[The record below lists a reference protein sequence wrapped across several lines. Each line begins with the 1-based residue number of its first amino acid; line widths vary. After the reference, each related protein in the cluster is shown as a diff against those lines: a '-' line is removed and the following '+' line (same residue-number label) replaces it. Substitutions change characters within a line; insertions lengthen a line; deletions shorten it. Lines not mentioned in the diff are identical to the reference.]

1 MNAIKID
8 IDVTLRLSEQ
18 LQQLAEGW
26 IRPQSKAPQMPKQAS
41 AEATEEVKEQEA
53 DVPSEAP
60 AEGAKAEPSAPS
72 AAKQQELTEQDVRNA
87 MREARQRIEG
97 ADWENNTTSEGYK
110 AWHKKLTQWFLATA
124 KQIADCKPS
133 ELPTTENRQSFIT
146 ACGNVN
152 IVNNELTDLPF

>member
-18 LQQLAEGW
+18 LQRIAEGW
-26 IRPQSKAPQMPKQAS
+26 IRPQSQMPAVP
-41 AEATEEVKEQEA
+41 AATEEVKEQEA
-53 DVPSEAP
+53 DVPSEVP
-60 AEGAKAEPSAPS
+60 VEEAKAEPAAPS
-72 AAKQQELTEQDVRNA
+72 APKQQELTEQDVRNA

-133 ELPTTENRQSFIT
+133 GLPTTEDRQAFIT

-152 IVNNELTDLPF
+152 VVNNELTDLPF

>member
-18 LQQLAEGW
+18 LQRIAEGW
-26 IRPQSKAPQMPKQAS
+26 IRPQSQMPKQAS
-41 AEATEEVKEQEA
+41 AEATEEVKKQEA
-53 DVPSEAP
+53 DAPSEAP
-60 AEGAKAEPSAPS
+60 VEEAKAEPTAPS
-72 AAKQQELTEQDVRNA
+72 APKSQELTEQDVRNA

-133 ELPTTENRQSFIT
+133 ELPTTEDRQSFIT

>member
-18 LQQLAEGW
+18 LQRIAEGW
-26 IRPQSKAPQMPKQAS
+26 IRPQSKVQQMPAP
-41 AEATEEVKEQEA
+41 AVPEATEEVKKQEA

-60 AEGAKAEPSAPS
+60 VEEAKAEPAAPS
-72 AAKQQELTEQDVRNA
+72 APKQQELTEQDVRNA

-133 ELPTTENRQSFIT
+133 ELPTTEDRKSFIT

>member
-18 LQQLAEGW
+18 LQQLAEVW
-26 IRPQSKAPQMPKQAS
+26 IRPQSQMPAVP
-41 AEATEEVKEQEA
+41 EATEDVKEQEA
-53 DVPSEAP
+53 VVPSEAP
-60 AEGAKAEPSAPS
+60 VEEAKAEPAAPS
-72 AAKQQELTEQDVRNA
+72 APKSQELTEQDVRNA

-97 ADWENNTTSEGYK
+97 ADWENNTTSDGYK

-133 ELPTTENRQSFIT
+133 ELPTTEDRKSFIT

>member
-18 LQQLAEGW
+18 LQRIAEGW
-26 IRPQSKAPQMPKQAS
+26 IRPQSQMPAVP
-41 AEATEEVKEQEA
+41 EATEEVKEHEA
-53 DVPSEAP
+53 EVPSEAP
-60 AEGAKAEPSAPS
+60 VEEAKPEPAAPSAP
-72 AAKQQELTEQDVRNA
+72 KPQELTEQDVRNA

-97 ADWENNTTSEGYK
+97 ADWEINTTSDGYK

-133 ELPTTENRQSFIT
+133 ELPTTEDRQSFIT

-152 IVNNELTDLPF
+152 VENNELTDLPF

>member
-18 LQQLAEGW
+18 LQRIAEGW
-26 IRPQSKAPQMPKQAS
+26 IRPQSQMPAVP
-41 AEATEEVKEQEA
+41 EATEEVKEQKA
-53 DVPSEAP
+53 DAPSEAP
-60 AEGAKAEPSAPS
+60 VEEAKAEPAAPS
-72 AAKQQELTEQDVRNA
+72 APKHQELTEQDVRNA

-97 ADWENNTTSEGYK
+97 ADWENNTTSDGYK

-133 ELPTTENRQSFIT
+133 ELPTTEDRKSFIT

>member
-18 LQQLAEGW
+18 LQRIAEGW
-26 IRPQSKAPQMPKQAS
+26 IRPQSAATAVP
-41 AEATEEVKEQEA
+41 EATEEVKEQEA

-60 AEGAKAEPSAPS
+60 VEEAKAEPAAPS

-97 ADWENNTTSEGYK
+97 ADWENNTTSDGYK

-133 ELPTTENRQSFIT
+133 ELPTTEDRKSFIT

-152 IVNNELTDLPF
+152 VVNNELTDLPF